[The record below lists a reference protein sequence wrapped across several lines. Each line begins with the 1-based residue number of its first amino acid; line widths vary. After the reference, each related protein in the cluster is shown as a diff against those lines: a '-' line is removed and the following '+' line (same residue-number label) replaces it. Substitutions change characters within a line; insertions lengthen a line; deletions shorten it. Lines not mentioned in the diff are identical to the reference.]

1 MKSSASTLTKLA
13 LFVALLCVSGILV
26 LPIPF
31 TPIVLSLH
39 TVVINCIALLFKP
52 KHAFSIV
59 GVYLLMGLI
68 GLPVF
73 SLGTAGAE
81 KLFGPT
87 GGFYF
92 GFLFSVFFMSLFK
105 GTRIRFMRFLMITLF
120 IGLPVQH
127 LFAILFMGFYNGF
140 DFWTATLTVSFPFLL
155 GDIFKC
161 FLSASIVVTIYK
173 ALNPKKTNPFS

>member
-13 LFVALLCVSGILV
+13 LFVALLCVSGFLV

-39 TVVINCIALLFKP
+39 TVVVNCIALLFKP
-52 KHAFSIV
+52 KHAFLIV
-59 GVYLLMGLI
+59 GIYLLMGLV

-73 SLGTAGAE
+73 SSGTAGAE

-92 GFLFSVFFMSLFK
+92 GFLFSVFFMSLCK
-105 GTRIRFMRFLMITLF
+105 RDRIQFTRFLTVTLF

-127 LFAILFMGFYNGF
+127 LFAILFMGLYNGF
-140 DFWTATLTVSFPFLL
+140 DFWTATLTVSLPFLV

-161 FLSASIVVTIYK
+161 FLSASVAVTIR
-173 ALNPKKTNPFS
+173 KTLKP

>member
-1 MKSSASTLTKLA
+1 MKSINSSTITKSA
-13 LFVALLCVSGILV
+13 LFVALLCVSGFLV

-39 TVVINCIALLFKP
+39 TVVVNCVALLFKP
-52 KHAFSIV
+52 KQAFTIV
-59 GVYLLMGLI
+59 GIYLFMGFI

-73 SLGTAGAE
+73 SAGTAGAE

-92 GFLFSVFFMSLFK
+92 GFLFSVFFMSLCLGK
-105 GTRIRFMRFLMITLF
+105 EIRFSKFLFVTLC
-120 IGLPVQH
+120 IGLPIQH
-127 LFAILFMGFYNGF
+127 SFAILFMCFYNGF
-140 DFWTATLTVSFPFLL
+140 SLWTAIISVSLPFLL

-161 FLSASIVVTIYK
+161 FLSVSIAVNVFK
-173 ALNPKKTNPFS
+173 RLNKNME